1 MGKDADSLCEKVAR
15 TTYVVLF
22 HVFAFFLFKNES
34 INGYYIFF
42 DLLPAVIYL
51 LKVKNRNTRT
61 KCEIRSKL
69 TMVLT
74 LKIVNFEHISH
85 FVLVLLLLTLNM

>member
-1 MGKDADSLCEKVAR
+1 MGKDADCLCEKVAR
-15 TTYVVLF
+15 TTSVVLF
-22 HVFAFFLFKNES
+22 HVFAFFLFKNKS

-69 TMVLT
+69 TMVLI
-74 LKIVNFEHISH
+74 LKIANFEHISH